1 MDESTYRQLKESNG
15 RHPEVTEVIFE
26 PERMSE
32 LGLVALTN
40 IEKAFDVVWDK
51 TMLNFI
57 WNFFRVGLNLAE
69 KMARE
74 RKVKFRLVVE
84 VTKENKE
91 LIKSLENHE
100 IRHVDSIRSNFAI
113 FDERAYMVQIFQ
125 KEDEPPSQA
134 YFSNSKSLVISQ
146 QGLFDRLWK
155 IAMPLESRLKEI
167 EYQDKLN
174 YSKILSDQEE
184 INNEIASIINQTR
197 KELLIFSSSSIL
209 SKVTNQSQFLNYC
222 IRLSDKKAVLRILV
236 DSANENIL
244 DQFKYINSESDNTD
258 FIEIGFTDKLG
269 KFNEMVMIS
278 DSKYIIQIK
287 YEDDESKLIASFSN
301 KEYQVLVQ
309 EILFEKYW
317 NEVNSL
323 SRNISTA

>member
-1 MDESTYRQLKESNG
+1 MDESTYRQLKDSNG

-40 IEKAFDVVWDK
+40 IEKAFDIVWDK
-51 TMLNFI
+51 TMLDFI

-74 RKVKFRLVVE
+74 RKVKFRLIVE
-84 VTKENKE
+84 VTKENME
-91 LIKSLENHE
+91 SIKSLKHHE
-100 IRHVDSIRSNFAI
+100 IGHVDSIRSNFAI

-146 QGLFDRLWK
+146 QALFDRLWK
-155 IAMPLESRLKEI
+155 ISMPLESRLKEI

-174 YSKILSDQEE
+174 YSKILSNQEE
-184 INNEIASIINQTR
+184 IYNEIASIIDQTR
-197 KELLIFSSSSIL
+197 KELLIFSSSQIL
-209 SKVTNQSQFLNYC
+209 CKVSNQSQFLNNC

-244 DQFKYINSESDNTD
+244 TQFKHINKGSN
-258 FIEIGFTDKLG
+258 
-269 KFNEMVMIS
+269 V
-278 DSKYIIQIK
+278 
-287 YEDDESKLIASFSN
+287 LI
-301 KEYQVLVQ
+301 L
-309 EILFEKYW
+309 
-317 NEVNSL
+317 
-323 SRNISTA
+323 